1 MTTEKSQP
9 ATDPRPALL
18 EEKLILEGRIE
29 PLQKRLS
36 QVNKALKDAVRQR
49 GTYTDEVRGLV
60 AFLEPRSRT
69 SYDAEL
75 LRKHFPMLARGV
87 IVETTGIDVER
98 LEKAIAVGEITES
111 ELIQVGAMVKETFS
125 QALRLKP
132 LKEARPV

>member
-1 MTTEKSQP
+1 MPKASDP
-9 ATDPRPALL
+9 SIDPRPALL
-18 EEKLILEGRIE
+18 EEKLTLEGRIE

-49 GTYTDEVRGLV
+49 GAYTDEVRGLV

-87 IVETTGIDVER
+87 IVETTGVDVER
-98 LEKAIAVGEITES
+98 LEKAIAVGEVTES